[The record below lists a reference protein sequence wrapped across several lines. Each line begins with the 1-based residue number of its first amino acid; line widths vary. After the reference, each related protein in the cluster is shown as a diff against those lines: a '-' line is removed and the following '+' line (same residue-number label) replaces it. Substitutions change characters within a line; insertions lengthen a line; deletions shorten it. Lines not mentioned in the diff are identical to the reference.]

1 MDLGAY
7 AKIDDLSQIM
17 EDNGISVPRLRGLRL
32 MSEEKPLTKEELEE
46 QINDQWLWQC
56 EKLCCSQFQLNAHW
70 MDLNYKT
77 SQIEQYYL
85 IKKNGDTNGVRW
97 NVLHGKK
104 RKLFKFAR
112 KLVAKRVLKQYEI
125 FNKYCGQEGI
135 LYIHARIGG
144 DNWNYF
150 GGPELAKQ
158 PWFIE
163 KVDDA
168 FDCTYCDIYA
178 RVTDESDR

>member
-7 AKIDDLSQIM
+7 TKIDDLSQVM
-17 EDNGISVPRLRGLRL
+17 RDNGISVPRLRGLRL
-32 MSEEKPLTKEELEE
+32 MSEEKPLTKEDLEE
-46 QINDQWLWQC
+46 QINDQWLWKC
-56 EKLCCSQFQLNAHW
+56 EEMCCAKFRFDAGW
-70 MDLNYKT
+70 MSISAKT
-77 SQIEQYYL
+77 RAIEKHYL
-85 IKKNGDTNGVRW
+85 IKKGAYATGVRW
-97 NVLHGKK
+97 NNLHGKK

-112 KLVAKRVLKQYEI
+112 KKVAKRVHRTYDT
-125 FNKYCGQEGI
+125 FNSYCGREDV

-144 DNWNYF
+144 GNWDYY
-150 GGPELAKQ
+150 GGAEIAKQ

-178 RVTDESDR
+178 RIK